1 MRGVGQ
7 SEREIVFAD
16 RADAGRRLAGL
27 LAPLRREQPVV
38 LALPRG
44 GVPVAAQVARALLA
58 PLDVIVVRKLGLP
71 FHPELGFG
79 AIGEGGIRLIDT
91 ALVEGVG
98 LTERDLARVE
108 ADERRELNRR
118 IGQYRADRAP
128 VAIEG
133 RTVVIVDDGL
143 ATGATARTAVQI
155 ARARGASRIILA
167 VPVAPSET
175 VADVQAVADQVVSLT
190 TPSRFV
196 AVGRWYRDFEQTSD
210 EEVAALLREGAGEH
224 PGSHAGRPM
233 DQEVTIPLDG
243 VELRG
248 VLQVPAAARGMV
260 IFAHGSRSNRLSPR
274 NLSVASALHE
284 RGLGT
289 LLFDL
294 LTPFEA
300 ADRRNVFDIEL
311 MGTRLLE
318 VSDWIR
324 RQGKVGLLPR
334 GYFGASTGAAAAIW
348 AAGSRGDPVR
358 AVVSRGGRP
367 DLADTQLPLVRCPTL
382 LVVGGAD
389 GEVLELNRVASDQL
403 RCRHRLAV
411 VPGATHLFDEPGA
424 IEEVAQL
431 AGEWFENYLPGT
443 RARRQSSIG
452 SRGTS

>member
-1 MRGVGQ
+1 MESRPNRFPRDCEMRGVGQ

-108 ADERRELNRR
+108 ADERRVLNRR

-224 PGSHAGRPM
+224 PGSHAG
-233 DQEVTIPLDG
+233 TT
-243 VELRG
+243 
-248 VLQVPAAARGMV
+248 
-260 IFAHGSRSNRLSPR
+260 HGSGSDHPS
-274 NLSVASALHE
+274 
-284 RGLGT
+284 
-289 LLFDL
+289 
-294 LTPFEA
+294 
-300 ADRRNVFDIEL
+300 RR
-311 MGTRLLE
+311 
-318 VSDWIR
+318 R
-324 RQGKVGLLPR
+324 RAPR
-334 GYFGASTGAAAAIW
+334 GPSGASRGA
-348 AAGSRGDPVR
+348 
-358 AVVSRGGRP
+358 
-367 DLADTQLPLVRCPTL
+367 
-382 LVVGGAD
+382 
-389 GEVLELNRVASDQL
+389 
-403 RCRHRLAV
+403 
-411 VPGATHLFDEPGA
+411 
-424 IEEVAQL
+424 
-431 AGEWFENYLPGT
+431 
-443 RARRQSSIG
+443 
-452 SRGTS
+452 